1 MSHRPGIEI
10 VLEGFVDYW
19 RHAPYVKRLVMRS
32 VPDGTTRAAMLKR
45 GEADIAYSLDGE
57 DAETVRRDPHL
68 SLIPSRHAS
77 TFWIE
82 LSEQWDRK
90 SPWSDRRVRLA
101 ATYALNRK
109 AINDVAC
116 LGFCPPTGVLVP
128 QVMDF
133 ALRVPPPPYDPA
145 KARRLLAEAGYPDGF
160 DAGDFVPTPPFVTV
174 AEAAA
179 NFLAAVGIRS
189 RVRSMERAAF
199 LSVWRE
205 KKIRGIFLAAV
216 GNSGNAASR
225 VEAFVYSKGSYASG
239 GYPDVDELFLRQA
252 RERNVTQREALLHQ
266 IQQITVDRA
275 MFVPI
280 MEYRNLRGVGP
291 RLADHALDTLH
302 LVPYPAY
309 EDIRLKAP

>member
-1 MSHRPGIEI
+1 
-10 VLEGFVDYW
+10 
-19 RHAPYVKRLVMRS
+19 
-32 VPDGTTRAAMLKR
+32 
-45 GEADIAYSLDGE
+45 
-57 DAETVRRDPHL
+57 
-68 SLIPSRHAS
+68 
-77 TFWIE
+77 
-82 LSEQWDRK
+82 
-90 SPWSDRRVRLA
+90 
-101 ATYALNRK
+101 
-109 AINDVAC
+109 
-116 LGFCPPTGVLVP
+116 
-128 QVMDF
+128 
-133 ALRVPPPPYDPA
+133 
-145 KARRLLAEAGYPDGF
+145 
-160 DAGDFVPTPPFVTV
+160 VTV
-174 AEAAA
+174 AEATA
-179 NFLAAVGIRS
+179 NFLTTVGIRS

-205 KKIRGIFLAAV
+205 KKIRGMYLAAV

-239 GYPDVDELFLRQA
+239 GYPDVDDLFLRQA